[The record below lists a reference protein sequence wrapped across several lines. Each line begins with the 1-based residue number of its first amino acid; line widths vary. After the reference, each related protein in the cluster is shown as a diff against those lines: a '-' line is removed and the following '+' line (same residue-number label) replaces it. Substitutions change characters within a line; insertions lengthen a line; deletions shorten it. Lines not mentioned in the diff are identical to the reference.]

1 MGTCLTLTRT
11 HNMTQSP
18 LALKRRREA
27 ERPPGIPNTKKQ
39 NNEAKDKKNS
49 SIGSVLLEYL
59 YLAVGFLWYSLVGL
73 WRRAEEGQYEARL
86 TLSKALYT
94 PSQLV
99 VRNHGQQEVYEMV
112 QQAVSKDGRDG
123 GHKGYFLVNGIGYDV
138 ISLDP
143 EHLIPNLNW

>member
-1 MGTCLTLTRT
+1 M
-11 HNMTQSP
+11 
-18 LALKRRREA
+18 
-27 ERPPGIPNTKKQ
+27 
-39 NNEAKDKKNS
+39 
-49 SIGSVLLEYL
+49 LLEYL

-73 WRRAEEGQYEARL
+73 WRRAEEGHYEARL

-99 VRNHGQQEVYEMV
+99 VRIQRQQGQSFGSNPPLKLTSQDRSFRGELRNHGQQEVYEMV

-123 GHKGYFLVNGIGYDV
+123 GHKGYFLVNRIGYDV